1 MSKPFGVI
9 EAFYGPPWSWA
20 ARHATLDFM
29 GDVGLTAYLY
39 APKNDPLHRNRWKEP
54 YTSFEW
60 REFERLAEHAAR
72 VGVDFIFGLS
82 AIGYQ
87 YTNAEHGAIV
97 RGRLE
102 RAKACGI
109 SSFCLLLDDLPE
121 AFDSPQDAERFGHPA
136 RAQALFLNE
145 LLPRVPGTL
154 YFCPTEYHGVGRSEY
169 LTILGETLDPR
180 VKVFWTGAKVFA
192 DSLSPADVEAVN
204 ASLRR
209 QVTIWDNFP
218 VNDLDMR
225 NHLHVEAL
233 KDRSPELLSA
243 IDGYFAAPGRLAAAH
258 RVSLRTVAA
267 YLKSPETY
275 EPRAALR
282 EAAKASAANE
292 READALLF
300 LADVARRNP
309 LYYPTAL
316 HHSLWPAIDAFWAA
330 RGDLAVP
337 DLPGRPPRT
346 SVAANE
352 RSLRDLARDM
362 ELHVY
367 TLERLRDLDL
377 RNDIAPWVSKLAGW
391 ARVLKYAL
399 GALDHPHDA
408 RAREYVMEEIPLVRD
423 NFHWVAGD
431 TFDWF
436 ARACVFEAERL
447 AAGPRSPD
455 SLETA

>member
-1 MSKPFGVI
+1 MTQPFGVI

-54 YTSFEW
+54 YTTFEW
-60 REFERLAEHAAR
+60 TEFERLAAHARA

-82 AIGYQ
+82 AIRFQ
-87 YTNAEHGAIV
+87 YTNAEHRAILLD
-97 RGRLE
+97 RLE

-109 SSFCLLLDDLPE
+109 TSFCLLLDDLPE
-121 AFDSPQDAERFGHPA
+121 AFDSPEDAERFGHPA
-136 RAQALFLNE
+136 RAQAWFLNE

-154 YFCPTEYHGVGRSEY
+154 YFCPTEYHGIGTSEY
-169 LTILGETLDPR
+169 LSILGETLDAR
-180 VKVFWTGAKVFA
+180 VKVFWTGPKVFSDA
-192 DSLSPADVEAVN
+192 ISPADVEAVN

-209 QVTIWDNFP
+209 KVTIWDNFP

-233 KDRSPELLSA
+233 GNRAPDLLGA
-243 IDGYFAAPGRLAAAH
+243 VEGYFAAPGRLAAAH

-267 YLKSPETY
+267 YVRSPETY
-275 EPRAALR
+275 EPKAALVD
-282 EAAKASAANE
+282 AAHASAANE
-292 READALLF
+292 REAEALLF

-330 RGDLAVP
+330 RGEPGVP
-337 DLPGRPPRT
+337 DLPGRPSKTP
-346 SVAANE
+346 VVPDE
-352 RSLRDLARDM
+352 QPLRLLAREM
-362 ELHVY
+362 ERHVF
-367 TLERLRDLDL
+367 TLERLRDLDV
-377 RNDIAPWVSKLAGW
+377 RNDIAPWVAKLAGW

-408 RAREYVMEEIPLVRD
+408 RAREYVMEELPLVRD

-436 ARACVFEAERL
+436 ARACVFAAERL
-447 AAGPRSPD
+447 AERRVVENA
-455 SLETA
+455 